1 MSKFKTGDKVKC
13 IDANNTW
20 LVFGHSYEV
29 AAASSGWVA
38 VYITDDEKD
47 IFSSSRF
54 VKLDGAEDMQ
64 TIKVGDKVTCIDN
77 QYLEEEIKEGE
88 IYTVSG
94 FCGDAFYLEEKDK
107 NHFFNQCRFKLAE
120 SNQPEAPKFNAS
132 GSKYLRDIQTTLDGK
147 IDVYAVLMAFN
158 VTSPARQHAIK
169 KLLCAGI
176 RGKNNE
182 MNDVKEA
189 KDAIERDI
197 QMMEAAKPKI

>member
-1 MSKFKTGDKVKC
+1 MSKFKKGDKVKC
-13 IDANNTW
+13 IDANNTR
-20 LVFGHSYEV
+20 LVCGHSYEV
-29 AAASSGWVA
+29 AETGSGWVA
-38 VYITDDEKD
+38 VYITGDKKD
-47 IFSSSRF
+47 IFSSGRF
-54 VKLDGAEDMQ
+54 VKLEGAEDMQ
-64 TIKVGDKVTCIDN
+64 TIKAGDKVTCIDN
-77 QYLEEEIKEGE
+77 QYLEEEIKVGD

-107 NHFFNQCRFKLAE
+107 NHVFNKCRFKLAE

-182 MNDVKEA
+182 LNDVKEA
-189 KDAIERDI
+189 NDAIEQDI
-197 QMMEAAKPKI
+197 QMLEAVKSEI